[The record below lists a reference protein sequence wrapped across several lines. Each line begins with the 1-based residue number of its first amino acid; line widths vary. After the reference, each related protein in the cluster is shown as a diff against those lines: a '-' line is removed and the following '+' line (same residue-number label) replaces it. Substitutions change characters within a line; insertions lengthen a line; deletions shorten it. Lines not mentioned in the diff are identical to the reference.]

1 MIRNGSRRSGS
12 RRVNAH
18 DVYAANE
25 QRAGELYPRGEPQ
38 GEVLAAM
45 AARVRACAQSQGGTT
60 MSIFGSLMGKILGHS
75 ARASE
80 AKVNEARASAPAA
93 PAPAPTAAAAPA
105 ATAAPAP
112 VSMATIE
119 ASLADMAAA
128 SKQKLDWRNSI
139 VDLMKLVGIDSDIT
153 NRRALANE
161 LGYTGDLND
170 SATMNV
176 WLHKEVMR
184 RMAESGGQVPA
195 NLTD

>member
-1 MIRNGSRRSGS
+1 
-12 RRVNAH
+12 
-18 DVYAANE
+18 
-25 QRAGELYPRGEPQ
+25 
-38 GEVLAAM
+38 
-45 AARVRACAQSQGGTT
+45 
-60 MSIFGSLMGKILGHS
+60 MSVFGSLMSKILGHS

-93 PAPAPTAAAAPA
+93 AP
-105 ATAAPAP
+105 ATAAPATPTATASAP
-112 VSMATIE
+112 VTIE
-119 ASLADMAAA
+119 LIESVLTDMAAV

-170 SATMNV
+170 SATMNL

-184 RMAESGGQVPA
+184 RMAESGGAVPA
-195 NLTD
+195 NLRD

>member
-1 MIRNGSRRSGS
+1 
-12 RRVNAH
+12 
-18 DVYAANE
+18 
-25 QRAGELYPRGEPQ
+25 
-38 GEVLAAM
+38 
-45 AARVRACAQSQGGTT
+45 
-60 MSIFGSLMGKILGHS
+60 MSVFGSLMSKILGHS

-80 AKVNEARASAPAA
+80 AKVNEARASAPS
-93 PAPAPTAAAAPA
+93 APAPTAAAAPA
-105 ATAAPAP
+105 AAAPAAP
-112 VSMATIE
+112 AAVSMATIE
-119 ASLADMAAA
+119 ASLADMAAG